1 MIWPCVF
8 SGDDGHVRVCVCGGG
23 NDGNDNLG
31 KGAGPKLGRG
41 EPSWD
46 LGTEVKN

>member
-23 NDGNDNLG
+23 EMTEMTIWERGRVQNWDEESQ
-31 KGAGPKLGRG
+31 AGI
-41 EPSWD
+41 
-46 LGTEVKN
+46 